1 MKITSLACVAT
12 VLIALL
18 PLHAAEAAN
27 GKKSVKNKP
36 LRVVVTRGRRIG
48 GYSYGKPESISAEST
63 RRFIN
68 PSRQSSFDPFD
79 SGFFF
84 EQHMSPYGGYTP
96 YMQ

>member
-1 MKITSLACVAT
+1 MNITGLVCVAT
-12 VLIALL
+12 VLMALL

-48 GYSYGKPESISAEST
+48 GYSYGKSASISAEKT
-63 RRFIN
+63 RRFYD
-68 PSRQSSFDPFD
+68 PTRQSSFGPFD
-79 SGFFF
+79 SGFMF
-84 EQHMSPYGGYTP
+84 EQPSSPYGGYTP